1 MDSAVKKQT
10 KTKKQKKNQPK
21 NKFYSPKTCSM
32 PILHSLVKIYADYA
46 KAKTKLKTSNYQTE

>member
-1 MDSAVKKQT
+1 MDSAVKKNKQT
-10 KTKKQKKNQPK
+10 KKTQPK
-21 NKFYSPKTCSM
+21 NKFYSPKTCNM